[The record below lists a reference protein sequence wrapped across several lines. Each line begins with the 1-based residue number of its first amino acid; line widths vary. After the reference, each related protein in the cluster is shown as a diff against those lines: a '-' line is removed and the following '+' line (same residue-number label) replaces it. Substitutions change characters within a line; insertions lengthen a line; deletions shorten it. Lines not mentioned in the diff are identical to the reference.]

1 MRVAVCYNQA
11 PVAPL
16 RGAFRDLIADHGTAA
31 EAAAVLQALQRSGHH
46 AETFLLGD
54 DPLDFAE
61 RLREFLPEAVFNL
74 CEGFR
79 GDARQEMNVAGL
91 LELLR
96 LPYTGCPS
104 LCLGL
109 TQDKARTKDI
119 LLRHGLPSPRY
130 LSMGPGERIPPLR
143 GLEFPLFV
151 KPRFEDAS
159 FGIDANSVIEDE
171 SALLRQVRYI
181 HEVYRQPAL
190 VEEYI
195 DGRELNV
202 AILGQDELM
211 VLPVAEIRFE
221 KKPRRPILCFEGK
234 WALDSR
240 AYRTTTPV
248 CPARL
253 TSKQDLLVRDV
264 ALRAFKLLGCRD
276 YARVDIRL
284 RANTPMV
291 LEVNANP
298 DISPEA
304 GLARAARVAGLDYP
318 VLVERILNYAAG
330 RKEKSHAPATQN

>member
-16 RGAFRDLIADHGTAA
+16 RGVFRDLIADHGTAV
-31 EAAAVLQALQRSGHH
+31 EASAVLQALQRRDHQ
-46 AETFLLGD
+46 AEAFLLGD
-54 DPLDFAE
+54 EPLEFAR
-61 RLREFLPEAVFNL
+61 RLREFRPEAVFNL

-91 LELLR
+91 LELMG
-96 LPYTGCPS
+96 LPYTGCPP

-109 TQDKARTKDI
+109 TQDKARTKDV
-119 LLRHGLPSPRY
+119 LLRNSLPSPRY
-130 LSMGPGERIPPLR
+130 LSVRPGERIPPLNE
-143 GLEFPLFV
+143 LAFPLFV

-159 FGIDANSVIEDE
+159 CGIDVNSVIEDGA
-171 SALLRQVRYI
+171 ALARRVRYV

-190 VEEYI
+190 IEEYI

-202 AILGQDELM
+202 AILGQDSLV
-211 VLPVAEIRFE
+211 VLPVAEIRFG
-221 KKPRRPILCFEGK
+221 KLPRRPVLCFDSK
-234 WALDSR
+234 WAVDSK
-240 AYRTTTPV
+240 AYRITTPV

-253 TSKQDLLVRDV
+253 SAKQDLLVRDV

-284 RANTPMV
+284 RDNTPMI

-318 VLVERILNYAAG
+318 VLIERILNYAAG

>member
-11 PVAPL
+11 PDAPL
-16 RGAFRDLIADHGTAA
+16 RGAAHDLVADQGTAV
-31 EAAAVLQALQRSGHH
+31 EAAAVRQALQRREHET
-46 AETFLLGD
+46 ETFLLGD
-54 DPLDFAE
+54 DPLDFAR
-61 RLREFLPEAVFNL
+61 RLCAFQPEVVFNL

-91 LELLR
+91 LELLQ
-96 LPYTGCPS
+96 LSYTGSQP

-109 TQDKARTKDI
+109 TQDKARTKDV

-130 LSMGPGERIPPLR
+130 LTVRAGERLPSLKD
-143 GLEFPLFV
+143 LAFPLFV

-159 FGIDANSVIEDE
+159 CGIDAASIVEDDA
-171 SALLRQVRYI
+171 ALQRRVRYV

-202 AILGQDELM
+202 AILGQDDLV
-211 VLPVAEIRFE
+211 VLPVAEIRFD
-221 KKPRRPILCFEGK
+221 KPQRRSILCFEGK
-234 WALDSR
+234 WAVDSK
-240 AYRTTTPV
+240 AYRSATPV

-253 TSKQDLLVRDV
+253 TTKQDLLVRDV

-276 YARVDIRL
+276 YARIDIRL
-284 RANTPMV
+284 RDNTPMI

-298 DISPEA
+298 DISPDA
-304 GLARAARVAGLDYP
+304 GLANAARVSGMDYP
-318 VLVERILNYAAG
+318 TLVERILEFAAG
-330 RKEKSHAPATQN
+330 RKEKNRATAA

>member
-1 MRVAVCYNQA
+1 MRVAVCYNRA
-11 PVAPL
+11 PSAPL
-16 RGAFRDLIADHGTAA
+16 HGDAQDLIAEHGTAV
-31 EAAAVLQALQRSGHH
+31 EAAAVRQALQQRGHET
-46 AETFLLGD
+46 ETFLLDD
-54 DPLDFAE
+54 DPLAFA
-61 RLREFLPEAVFNL
+61 RQLCTFQPEVVYNL

-91 LELLR
+91 LELLQ
-96 LPYTGCPS
+96 LPYTGCPP

-119 LLRHGLPSPRY
+119 LLRHGLPSPGY
-130 LSMGPGERIPPLR
+130 LTVHPGERIPALK
-143 GLEFPLFV
+143 GLAFPLFV

-159 FGIDANSVIEDE
+159 CGITAESVVEDPA
-171 SALLRQVRYI
+171 ALQRRVRYV

-202 AILGQDELM
+202 AILGQDALL

-221 KKPRRPILCFEGK
+221 KPPRRPILCFEGK
-234 WALDSR
+234 WAAGSK
-240 AYRTTTPV
+240 AYRSTTPV

-276 YARVDIRL
+276 YARIDIRL
-284 RANTPMV
+284 RDNTPMI

-298 DISPEA
+298 DISPDA
-304 GLARAARVAGLDYP
+304 GLANAARVAGMDYP
-318 VLVERILNYAAG
+318 ALVERILMFAAG
-330 RKEKSHAPATQN
+330 RREKTRATAA